1 MSTLFSNKT
10 GRVSQPTGLP
20 LILQSLQNHFNGSD
34 TTSRADV
41 ARASLSLES
50 IDTSMKSA
58 LSNSVDGLSNALES
72 IVSELGMSG
81 QYSAAQKNAAV
92 VAGLAGGDIGAF
104 LRHPVNPSVVANE
117 NMSIVGTPGLA
128 DAFTQ
133 RVGIEAFDEK
143 ENRNAVMYSVAYNM
157 QAARQDDFGEAF
169 FPTIVVAPDTFGY
182 SVAIRLIRVYDD
194 VQRSITGNLDKFNKR
209 NIIRA
214 FIDPTILKN
223 DLTKM
228 IPVYRSTQNADKFVD
243 TTLIQARTLLLE
255 GESIPTAPLAF
266 GKSLSLL
273 GLSQTDT
280 LLANGVMDSTDSIDP
295 AVALQTIY
303 YKVGDDIISFN
314 TLNLPLSV
322 FSPQPQGLQRL
333 MSLSFNTTSLMLNAN
348 STRLD
353 KSALTTLGAIVTNSY
368 IVRLSVNVAGNVD
381 LELANTEVFANGL
394 KVVSVQDASGAN
406 LSLTAGPGLAISD
419 LIAGAVALGYD
430 LQAYRTNLNMRQRG
444 QLIDTSY
451 YSQLYPVPL
460 RSPISALR
468 PVSTDGAT
476 DSSDLAG
483 LITTTRIRTSN
494 AAVAALIT
502 AGNLLAEYVD
512 ARDSAGVGPDIL
524 GVGRH
529 ILKPVYFKETLDMLL
544 SVDSISSHKRAA
556 DIQAALVSKI
566 RDAAYRMYRDSGYK
580 AAADAMAGGVAKQPT
595 VIIGTDPLISRYLI
609 VEGDLRTLGGDFD
622 VKIVS
627 SLDIRVQGKIYVTFG
642 QFDGSENS
650 PNPLHF
656 GNMAWKPELTVVM
669 PISRGGS
676 TTKQLS
682 VSPSFLHV
690 VNSPVLTIIDV
701 SNIPDVASLKVPVN
715 FNAV

>member
-1 MSTLFSNKT
+1 MYNAVFANKT
-10 GRVSQPTGLP
+10 GAVPMPTGLNQ
-20 LILQSLQNHFNGSD
+20 LVDMLAGHISSNESLS
-34 TTSRADV
+34 SKDV
-41 ARASLSLES
+41 AKAALSMEGIS
-50 IDTSMKSA
+50 ETMKST
-58 LSNSVDGLSNALES
+58 LGNSVDNLSSALES
-72 IVSELGMSG
+72 IASELKMSG
-81 QYSAAQKNAAV
+81 EFTQAQRQAAT
-92 VAGLAGGDIGAF
+92 VAGIVAGDVSAF
-104 LRHPVNPSVVANE
+104 LRTPVQQPSIATE
-117 NMSIVGTPGLA
+117 NMSIVQTPGLA
-128 DAFTQ
+128 DAFTK
-133 RVGIEAFDEK
+133 RIGMEAFDEK
-143 ENRNAVMYSVAYNM
+143 DNRNAMLYSVAYNM
-157 QAARQDDFGEAF
+157 QAARQDEFGEAF
-169 FPTIVVAPDTFGY
+169 FPTIVVAPDTVGY

-194 VQRSITGNLDKFNKR
+194 FHRSVTGSLDQFNKK

-214 FIDPTILKN
+214 LIDPTILKN

-228 IPVYRSTQNADKFVD
+228 IPVYRATQNADKFVD
-243 TTLIQARTLLLE
+243 TALIPSYNLLLE

-266 GKSLSLL
+266 NKKLGLL

-280 LLANGVMDSTDSIDP
+280 LLANGVMDVTDSIDP
-295 AVALQTIY
+295 AVALQAIY
-303 YKVGDDIISFN
+303 YKVGSDIIAFN

-322 FSPQPQGLQRL
+322 FSPQPQGLDRL
-333 MSLSFNTTSLMLNAN
+333 MALSFNTTSLLLNAN

-353 KSALTTLGAIVTNSY
+353 KSALTTLKPIVDNNL
-368 IVRLSVNVAGNVD
+368 IVRLSVAVTGSVN
-381 LELANTEVFANGL
+381 LELADTQIFANGL
-394 KVVSVQDASGAN
+394 SVQSVQNATGAY
-406 LSLTAGPGLAISD
+406 LDLTTTPGLDIVTAIN
-419 LIAGAVALGYD
+419 GAVALGYD

-451 YSQLYPVPL
+451 YTQMYPVPL

-494 AAVAALIT
+494 AAVGALIT
-502 AGNLLAEYVD
+502 AGNLLNDYVD

-529 ILKPVYFKETLDMLL
+529 ILKPVFFKESLDMLL
-544 SVDSISSHKRAA
+544 SVDSLVSHKRAA

-580 AAADAMAGGVAKQPT
+580 AAADAMSGGISKPPT
-595 VIIGTDPLISRYLI
+595 VIVGTDPLISRYLI
-609 VEGDLRTLGGDFD
+609 VDGDLRTLGGEFD

-642 QFDGSENS
+642 QFDGAENT

-669 PISRGGS
+669 PISRGGA

-701 SNIPDVASLKVPVN
+701 SNIPSVASYKVTVN
-715 FNAV
+715 VSQ

>member
-1 MSTLFSNKT
+1 LFSNKT
-10 GRVSQPTGLP
+10 GRVSQPTGLN
-20 LILQSLQNHFNGSD
+20 LMLQSLQSHFN
-34 TTSRADV
+34 ADSSASSEV

-50 IDTSMKSA
+50 IDSSMKLA
-58 LSNSVDGLSNALES
+58 LTNSVDHLGQALES
-72 IVSELGMSG
+72 IANEMGMASE
-81 QYSAAQKNAAV
+81 YTAAQKNAGV
-92 VAGLAGGDIGAF
+92 IAGLAAGDIGAF

-117 NMSIVGTPGLA
+117 NMSVVSTPGLA

-133 RVGIEAFDEK
+133 RVGVEAFDEK
-143 ENRNAVMYSVAYNM
+143 ENRNAVMFSVAYNM

-169 FPTIVVAPDTFGY
+169 FPTIVVAPDTVGY

-194 VQRSITGNLDKFNKR
+194 LQRSITGNLDKFNKR

-228 IPVYRSTQNADKFVD
+228 IPVFRATQNADKFVD
-243 TTLIQARTLLLE
+243 VALIPARNLLLE
-255 GESIPTAPLAF
+255 GENIPTAPLAF
-266 GKSLSLL
+266 GKDLSLL

-280 LLANGVMDSTDSIDP
+280 LIANGVMDSTDSIDP

-333 MSLSFNTTSLMLNAN
+333 MALAFNTTSLLLNAN
-348 STRLD
+348 SKRLD
-353 KSALTTLGAIVTNSY
+353 KSALTTLADIVTSNY
-368 IVRLSVNVAGNVD
+368 IVRLSVNVAGSVD
-381 LELANTEVFANGL
+381 LELANTQVFANGL
-394 KVVSVQDASGAN
+394 KIVSIQDAAGAN
-406 LSLTAGPGLAISD
+406 LSLTTGPGAALVA
-419 LIAGAVALGYD
+419 AVAAAVPLGYD

-494 AAVAALIT
+494 AAVGALIT
-502 AGNLLAEYVD
+502 AGNLLADYVD

-529 ILKPVYFKETLDMLL
+529 ILKPVYFKEPLDMLL
-544 SVDSISSHKRAA
+544 SVDSLSSHKRAA
-556 DIQAALVSKI
+556 DIQATLVSKI

-642 QFDGSENS
+642 QFDGSENA

-690 VNSPVLTIIDV
+690 VNLPVLTIIEV

-715 FNAV
+715 FNQV